1 MSETLGNYYVIEGTD
16 GAGKTTQAAIL
27 RERLKANG
35 VEAKELI
42 EPGGTPI
49 GSQLRAIILNPD
61 LAKQPETELD
71 LFTVARRE
79 LVSQVIAPEIS
90 LGTTLVCDRNW
101 FSSVAYQGFGRGLD
115 VANIIEKTK
124 KAMGDFFLPT
134 GIVILDVPLEAAEE
148 RLKSTGQ
155 KADWFEKQGREFFEN
170 VRRGYYW
177 LSDQFEVELVDG
189 TSSIESVSDDIV
201 AALGCAS
208 IAERNG

>member
-1 MSETLGNYYVIEGTD
+1 MGNYYVIEGTD

-27 RERLKANG
+27 RQRLKSNG

-90 LGTTLVCDRNW
+90 AGTTLVCDRNW